1 MNRIGR
7 GVDRVDGPVEF
18 ECDQVGQNLAPD
30 GLPLARSADDRDGSR
45 SKNTVQRGRWPVTSA
60 SLRHEGERYQVCSVR
75 EGDVTF
81 HKAIVRHLSANFAD
95 GLTSSG
101 LGPPDLARAREQHE
115 GYVSALA
122 ACGVAVTCLP
132 EDARFPDATF
142 VEDTAVLTT
151 EGSILC
157 RPGAA
162 SRAGEVD
169 AIRDAVDAICPVVD
183 EIAAPGTVDGGDV
196 CQAGGTFFIGISART
211 DPDGAGQLAAV
222 LKKLGFDAVLVDI
235 RGDAGLLH
243 LKSGLAWLGG
253 RRLAAVGA
261 LAAHRAFAAYDVL
274 PVPAGED
281 YAANC
286 VLVNGRLILA
296 SGFPRFEEALRKA
309 GQEMLTLPMSEF
321 QKMDGG
327 LSCLSLRF

>member
-1 MNRIGR
+1 M
-7 GVDRVDGPVEF
+7 
-18 ECDQVGQNLAPD
+18 
-30 GLPLARSADDRDGSR
+30 
-45 SKNTVQRGRWPVTSA
+45 
-60 SLRHEGERYQVCSVR
+60 LRM

-81 HKAIVRHLSANFAD
+81 HKAIVRRLSATFAD

-101 LGPPDLARAREQHE
+101 LGPPDLGKAREQHD

-132 EDARFPDATF
+132 AEDRFPDATF
-142 VEDTAVLTT
+142 VEDTAVLTA

-183 EIAAPGTVDGGDV
+183 AIAAPGTVDGGDV
-196 CQAGGTFFIGISART
+196 CQAGGTFFIGVSART
-211 DPDGAGQLAAV
+211 DPDGAGQLATI
-222 LKKLGFDAVLVDI
+222 LKTLGFDAVLVDI
-235 RGDAGLLH
+235 RSHAGLLH

-253 RRLAAVGA
+253 NRLAAAGA
-261 LAAHRAFAAYDVL
+261 LAAEPAFAAYDVV
-274 PVPAGED
+274 PVPAGET

-286 VLVNGRLILA
+286 VLVNERLLLA
-296 SGFPRFEEALRKA
+296 SGFPGFEEALRRRGLHVLA
-309 GQEMLTLPMSEF
+309 LPMSEF

-327 LSCLSLRF
+327 LSCLSLRC